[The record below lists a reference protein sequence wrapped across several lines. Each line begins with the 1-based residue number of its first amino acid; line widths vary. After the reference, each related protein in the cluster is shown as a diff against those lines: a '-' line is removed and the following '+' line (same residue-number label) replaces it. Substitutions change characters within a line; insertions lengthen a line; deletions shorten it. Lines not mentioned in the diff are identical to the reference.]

1 MGITLGK
8 DASVSIDGNPVA
20 GVRNV
25 TFTSTA
31 RTIDIE
37 AYASRFVEVYSTGRD
52 ASVSM
57 ECNDSE
63 AIGDLLT
70 ALNNGTEV
78 SVSGGEGGF
87 SFDAVITSVS
97 ETAPIDGVVTYQIE
111 AKMTRTGLRTS

>member
-8 DASVSIDGNPVA
+8 DATVSIDSNPVA

-37 AYASRFVEVYSTGRD
+37 AYGSRFVEVYSTGRD
-52 ASVSM
+52 GVVSM

-63 AIGDLLT
+63 AVGDLLT

-78 SVSGGEGGF
+78 EVSGGEGGF
-87 SFDAVITSVS
+87 LFAAVITSIT
-97 ETAPIDGVVTYQIE
+97 ETAPIDGVVTFQVE
-111 AKMTRTGLRTS
+111 AKMTQTGLRA